1 MMSGET
7 VEREDAL
14 QVWLEVSE
22 MKKIGFIGL
31 GTMGGPMAA
40 NLLKKGFPITVYNR
54 SLEKA
59 EELVGLGASIAATP
73 ADAARNAD
81 ILITMLSNDTAI
93 RQVFYDAYGI
103 LEGLRSGMTI
113 IDCSTISPHT
123 SKTLYAEL
131 AENGV
136 RFLDA
141 PVTGSKPAA
150 ISGSLVFMV
159 GGDEEVLVEQNDV
172 FEAMGSKIIYMG
184 SAGSGSYAKLAHNTI
199 VGINAIGFIEGLSL
213 AAKANIHLDKFM
225 DIVMAGAASSRQAEL
240 KGPKILSRDFDVQ
253 FSMQLMHKD
262 LRIASQLTDQLQ
274 LTTPLL
280 GIAKNVFEMGLS
292 KGLGEQD
299 LCAIVKLY
307 EDWMGTVIH
316 RDVTPAEAAI
326 LQAEKPFVERRR
338 SIRLPMDIP
347 LLLSVYQWEQEGAF
361 SGQNIEGT
369 LFDLSDNGLQIAS
382 AFPLAMDM
390 FIVIHF
396 PKEADL
402 PPITGRIIRI
412 SAENDL
418 FHYGCLLSGLPP
430 STRIKLEEYIQSQ
443 LQHEAEAE
451 AEEA

>member
-1 MMSGET
+1 
-7 VEREDAL
+7 
-14 QVWLEVSE
+14 

-31 GTMGGPMAA
+31 GTMGAPMAA
-40 NLLKKGFPITVYNR
+40 NLLRKGYSITVYNR

-59 EELVGLGASIAATP
+59 EELVGLGASVAGTP

-81 ILITMLSNDTAI
+81 VLITMLSNDNAI

-159 GGDEEVLVEQNDV
+159 GGDEEVLEEQTDV

-213 AAKANIHLDKFM
+213 AAKANIHLDKFL
-225 DIVMAGAASSRQAEL
+225 DIVLAGAASSRQAEL
-240 KGPKILSRDFDVQ
+240 KGPKILARDFDVQ

-262 LRIASQLTDQLQ
+262 LRIATQLTDQLQ
-274 LTTPLL
+274 LTTPML
-280 GIAKNVFEMGLS
+280 GMAKNVFEMGLS
-292 KGLGEQD
+292 KGLGDKD
-299 LCAIVKLY
+299 LCAVAQLY
-307 EDWMGTVIH
+307 EDWMGAAIQ
-316 RDVTPAEAAI
+316 RQEAPASEAI
-326 LQAEKPFVERRR
+326 LQAEKPFVERRK
-338 SIRLPMDIP
+338 SIRLPMEIP

-361 SGQNIEGT
+361 SGQNIEGY
-369 LFDLSDNGLQIAS
+369 LFDLSENGLQIAS
-382 AFPLAMDM
+382 TFPLAQDM
-390 FIVIHF
+390 FVVIHF
-396 PKEADL
+396 PQQADL

-412 SAENDL
+412 FAEGDI

-443 LQHEAEAE
+443 LQHRD
-451 AEEA
+451 EEGSEEEQEQ

>member
-1 MMSGET
+1 
-7 VEREDAL
+7 
-14 QVWLEVSE
+14 

-31 GTMGGPMAA
+31 GTMGAPMAA
-40 NLLKKGFPITVYNR
+40 NLVKKGYPVTVYNR

-59 EELVGLGASIAATP
+59 EDLVGLGAYVAATP
-73 ADAARNAD
+73 ADAARSAD
-81 ILITMLSNDTAI
+81 VLITMLSNDTAI
-93 RQVFYDAYGI
+93 RQVFYDAYGV
-103 LEGLRSGMTI
+103 LEGLRSGMTV

-150 ISGSLVFMV
+150 VDGTLLFMI
-159 GGDEEVLVEQNDV
+159 GGDEEVLAEQSDV
-172 FEAMGSKIIYMG
+172 FEAMGSKMIYMG
-184 SAGSGSYAKLAHNTI
+184 AAGSGSYSKLAHNTI
-199 VGINAIGFIEGLSL
+199 VGINAIGFVEGLSL

-225 DIVMAGAASSRQAEL
+225 DIVLSGAASSRQAEL
-240 KGPKILSRDFDVQ
+240 KGAKILGRDFDVQ

-274 LTTPLL
+274 LTAPMLSM
-280 GIAKNVFEMGLS
+280 AKNVFEMGLS
-292 KGLGEQD
+292 KGLGEKD
-299 LCAIVKLY
+299 LCAIVQLY
-307 EDWMGTVIH
+307 EDWMGTIIK
-316 RDVTPAEAAI
+316 RDEAPSTDAI
-326 LQAEKPFVERRR
+326 LQAEKPFVERRK

-369 LFDLSDNGLQIAS
+369 LFDLSENGLHIAS
-382 AFPLAMDM
+382 KFPLAQDM
-390 FIVIHF
+390 FVVIHF
-396 PKEADL
+396 PQEADL

-412 SAENDL
+412 YAEEEV

-430 STRIKLEEYIQSQ
+430 STRIKLEEYIHSH
-443 LQHEAEAE
+443 LHRGDEVED
-451 AEEA
+451 EEEEEDEG